1 MAEKSKSKTKNATD
15 AATENGAAPEQ
26 DRKPS
31 DQALQVVDVAVGAV
45 PEAADAVTKTVEQ
58 LRDSEGRSQE
68 LKALQNR
75 VSNLRDPNTRD
86 AQLETLKQGLFDE
99 IEKAETRGGEIRRQV
114 TDQIVEQARK
124 ARERVEPVYTER
136 VPDAVKQRVEPVYRD
151 RVEPLYKDRVEPTV
165 KKVAEATEPK
175 VAETV

>member
-68 LKALQNR
+68 LKALQNL
-75 VSNLRDPNTRD
+75 VSNLRDSNTRD

-114 TDQIVEQARK
+114 TDQIVEQAKK
-124 ARERVEPVYTER
+124 ARE
-136 VPDAVKQRVEPVYRD
+136 QLEPVYRD
-151 RVEPLYKDRVEPTV
+151 RVEPVYKDRVEPTV
-165 KKVAEATEPK
+165 KKVAER
-175 VAETV
+175 V